1 MLEKIYAFANGNE
14 KRIEKIIDD
23 QPVMINH
30 MIFPE
35 GEGLK
40 EHYSNSNVYMIVIK
54 GAVTLQLGDQ
64 EPHRYEAGQIINIPY
79 HIKMN
84 VNNRDPEILELFVIK
99 APGPAFYHLDNQ

>member
-1 MLEKIYAFANGNE
+1 MLEKIYAFTSGSE

-40 EHYSNSNVYMIVIK
+40 EHFSNSNVYMIVIK
-54 GAVTLQLGDQ
+54 GTLTLQLADQ
-64 EPHRYEAGQIINIPY
+64 EAHRYEAGAIINIPY
-79 HIKMN
+79 HVKMN
-84 VNNRDPEILELFVIK
+84 VNNRDPEILEIFVIK
-99 APGPAFYHLDNQ
+99 APSPAFYQPDQQ